1 MAIFYNLHFANYN
14 LGKNRVVQFIIVS
27 MWKQLYINY
36 QMTYLNSYL
45 VEETLKHRLRNILKE
60 LKIGISNEEGL
71 NKTTLQCDQVLEYL
85 KAIDGHATRNVLK
98 RHQSLINGG
107 TYT

>member
-1 MAIFYNLHFANYN
+1 
-14 LGKNRVVQFIIVS
+14 
-27 MWKQLYINY
+27 
-36 QMTYLNSYL
+36 
-45 VEETLKHRLRNILKE
+45 LRE

-71 NKTTLQCDQVLEYL
+71 NKTTLQCDQVLEDL

-98 RHQSLINGG
+98 SHQSLIDGG